1 MGTEKETW
9 GLNTLDCKDQIQM
22 YIAFLLLTPILN
34 KMLYKIT
41 RLETDQSRASYS
53 RAIFLLDIPPD
64 PDSFTRK
71 FQKTL
76 RFPRKSRGNK
86 LSLTNIF

>member
-53 RAIFLLDIPPD
+53 RAVFHLTSLLTQIPSPG
-64 PDSFTRK
+64 SFRK
-71 FQKTL
+71 H
-76 RFPRKSRGNK
+76 
-86 LSLTNIF
+86 

>member
-41 RLETDQSRASYS
+41 RLETDRSRASYS
-53 RAIFLLDIPPD
+53 RAIFLLDIPPA
-64 PDSFTRK
+64 PGFLHQEVSENTEIPK
-71 FQKTL
+71 KKPWKQA
-76 RFPRKSRGNK
+76 
-86 LSLTNIF
+86 LSN